1 VRPRVTILM
10 DDKLTSKHL
19 PVHVG
24 SYSSFNL
31 KSHIHTTFLIKFSK
45 FLIDNED
52 SDYRNVWT
60 FQFYV
65 T

>member
-1 VRPRVTILM
+1 M
-10 DDKLTSKHL
+10 DDNLASKHL
-19 PVHVG
+19 PGHV
-24 SYSSFNL
+24 SRYSSFNL
-31 KSHIHTTFLIKFSK
+31 KSHTHTTFTITFSE

>member
-1 VRPRVTILM
+1 M
-10 DDKLTSKHL
+10 DDNLASKHL
-19 PVHVG
+19 PGHV
-24 SYSSFNL
+24 SRYSSFNL
-31 KSHIHTTFLIKFSK
+31 NSHTHTTFTITFSE

>member
-1 VRPRVTILM
+1 M

>member
-1 VRPRVTILM
+1 MENNLAN
-10 DDKLTSKHL
+10 KHL
-19 PVHVG
+19 PVHV
-24 SYSSFNL
+24 STYCNFNL
-31 KSHIHTTFLIKFSK
+31 KSHINTTFRIKFSE

-60 FQFYV
+60 FQFFV